1 MKHIGRHLLSAAFA
15 AALLLSAG
23 CGEKSDAQ
31 QNPAGTMTIVSN
43 PQGATVTIL
52 RKNIGVTPHTT
63 KPVPPQMYIVKIEKD
78 GYEPCWKPVTVENG
92 RNVTVE
98 VRLRPITSTAM
109 LTSEPSGAKVIQ
121 SGKEVGVTP
130 CVLTN
135 LAVGPHSVLLELP
148 GFSPQQIN
156 WDVTT
161 SRPFAEHTVLRSNTG
176 TVKVDSLP
184 VDAAVFID
192 GVPGGRTPAT
202 RKVEHGQRTVRV
214 EKRGYELFTA
224 SVMVKRDE
232 TVSVFA
238 RLKMQPIP
246 ITIQTDPA
254 PAKVIVNGKYCG
266 DSPCVFRAEQP
277 GKYTIRAEKD
287 NFTGAVQEI
296 TVAAGD
302 KPNISTLKLESELG
316 DLEFLTRPAG
326 VEVFVDGK
334 PYGKTQ
340 TDPKNHLTSK
350 KFQIRD
356 LPQGKHTLK
365 LTHSRALKSER
376 VKSVSF
382 TIRKGKTTRVDT
394 VEFWVP
400 NAILQLK
407 NGFRREGRILD
418 FESDPIMFEP
428 KPKVR
433 SEYPRAEIKEIIRI
447 KPED

>member
-1 MKHIGRHLLSAAFA
+1 MKYFDRLLYAAFA
-15 AALLLSAG
+15 SALLLSAG
-23 CGEKSDAQ
+23 CGDKHAAQ
-31 QNPAGTMTIVSN
+31 RKPEGTMTVNSN
-43 PQGATVTIL
+43 PEGATVTIL
-52 RKNIGVTPHTT
+52 RKNIGVTPRTT

-109 LTSEPSGAKVIQ
+109 LTSEPSGAKVIKNGQ
-121 SGKEVGVTP
+121 EVGVTP

-135 LAVGPHSVLLELP
+135 LGIGPHSVLLELP

-161 SRPFAEHTVLRSNTG
+161 GRPFAEHTVLRSNTG
-176 TVKVDSLP
+176 LVQITSQP
-184 VDAAVFID
+184 TDAAVFVD
-192 GVPGGRTPAT
+192 GVPGGRTPIT
-202 RKVEHGQRTVRV
+202 RKVEHGERTIRV
-214 EKRGYELFTA
+214 EKRGYELFTT

-232 TVSVFA
+232 TVTVEA
-238 RLKMQPIP
+238 QLKMQPIP
-246 ITIQTDPA
+246 ITIQTDPS
-254 PAKVIVNGKYCG
+254 PARIIVNGKYCG
-266 DSPCVFRAEQP
+266 DSPCVFRAEEP
-277 GKYTIRAEKD
+277 GQYTIRAEKD
-287 NFTGAVQEI
+287 NFAGAVQEI

-316 DLEFLTRPAG
+316 NLEFLTRPAG
-326 VEVFVDGK
+326 VEVFIDGK

-340 TDPKNHLTSK
+340 TDPRNHLTSR
-350 KFQIRD
+350 KFQVND

-382 TIRKGKTTRVDT
+382 TVEKGKTTRVDT

-418 FESDPIMFEP
+418 FESDPVVFEP

-433 SEYPRAEIKEIIRI
+433 SEYPRTEIREILRI